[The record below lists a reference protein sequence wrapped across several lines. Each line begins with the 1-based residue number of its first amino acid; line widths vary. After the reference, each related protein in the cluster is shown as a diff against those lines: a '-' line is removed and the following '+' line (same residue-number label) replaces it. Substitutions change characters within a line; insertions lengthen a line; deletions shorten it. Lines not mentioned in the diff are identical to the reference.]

1 MSKEKTLLSFE
12 KSQTGKC
19 TVDTVTQPKYFGC
32 DETTWLY
39 ATSLATD
46 EFAEALSGFA
56 DEIGNARKTDRDEV
70 IMSAKEIT
78 AAEERFMRRC
88 LWIAQKAMGTKTPE
102 KEYLCI
108 EKYEVR
114 GGANQ
119 VTVDL
124 EDDDI
129 IFKAGEGLYHASG
142 SFVDHAHRPP
152 KKYERYKFDPAVKI
166 YLANYIGFKITLANS
181 ISTSYDESLPLKKEI
196 NEPTAIIIPGI
207 FEVTEADRIEPGTEI
222 ARMRLYKKDV

>member
-1 MSKEKTLLSFE
+1 MSKEKTTLSFE

-56 DEIGNARKTDRDEV
+56 DEIGNARKTDRGGG

-88 LWIAQKAMGTKTPE
+88 LWIAQKAIDTKKPE
-102 KEYLCI
+102 EEYLCI

-114 GGANQ
+114 EGCNP
-119 VTVDL
+119 TIVDL
-124 EDDDI
+124 DDNVI
-129 IFKAGEGLYHASG
+129 IIKTGEAPYHVRG
-142 SFVDHAHRPP
+142 SFVDHAPRPP

-166 YLANYIGFKITLANS
+166 YLANYIGFKVILANS
-181 ISTSYDESLPLKKEI
+181 ISTSYDESLPLKKAI
-196 NEPTAIIIPGI
+196 DEPTAIITPGI
-207 FEVTEADRIEPGTEI
+207 FEVIKADGIEPGTEI
-222 ARMRLYKKDV
+222 ARIHLYKKDV